1 MNERGLTIIEV
12 LVALVIIAVAFI
24 ALANTQIL
32 NLQVTRDSQVAS
44 IATQVA
50 NGGMEYAAQLFL
62 GNGFSCDGIDCSGS
76 VLVEVKGNEYAAA
89 YEVDEELP
97 ANDPPLAGM
106 ALVTITVAEP
116 RHLVF
121 AQYVSCLDIDPPPS
135 FNSPGACET

>member
-62 GNGFSCDGIDCSGS
+62 GNGFSCDGIDCFGS
-76 VLVEVKGNEYAAA
+76 VIVEVKGNEYAAA
-89 YEVDEELP
+89 YEVEELP
-97 ANDPPLAGM
+97 ASDPKLAGT
-106 ALVTITVAEP
+106 ALVTVTVDTP

-121 AQYVSCLDIDPPPS
+121 GQYVSCLDIDPPPS
-135 FNSPGACET
+135 FNSPGACES